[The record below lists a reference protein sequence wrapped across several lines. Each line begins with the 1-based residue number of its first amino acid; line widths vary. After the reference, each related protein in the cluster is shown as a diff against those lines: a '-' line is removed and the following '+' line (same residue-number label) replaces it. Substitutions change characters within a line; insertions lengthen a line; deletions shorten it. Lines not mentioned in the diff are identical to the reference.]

1 MTLLP
6 LLVTTLPASLMLV
19 CGVLAFAFFD
29 CLFRTSAV
37 PVCKTTLRTRGEP
50 PPEEFPAQKPEEPPV
65 EFPSRPQQPTTEP
78 KQPVRPESG
87 PNLGSAFLTALL
99 RAARIG
105 AAVVT
110 LAV

>member
-50 PPEEFPAQKPEEPPV
+50 PPEEFPAQKPEEPPA
-65 EFPSRPQQPTTEP
+65 EFPSRPQQPPIEP
-78 KQPVRPESG
+78 KPLDSEAR
-87 PNLGSAFLTALL
+87 PNLGRVFLKALL
-99 RAARIG
+99 HAARIG